1 MNKIVT
7 ALFHDRVTAETAYQ
21 SLITNGFAQQD
32 ISVLMSAA
40 TKEKEFG
47 VVEKSKASEG
57 AVVGAVAGG
66 ATVGTLAGVAAVAT
80 AMIPA
85 IVVVPGVGLLVAGPL
100 LAVLAGMGAGGVTG
114 GIIGAL
120 VGAGI
125 PEHEAKFLSKG
136 LEKGGILIGVN
147 VRKSE
152 DKKLAETLLGRSG
165 GESVKAA

>member
-7 ALFHDRVTAETAYQ
+7 ALFHDRATAESAYQ
-21 SLITNGFAQQD
+21 SLIANGFAQQD

-66 ATVGTLAGVAAVAT
+66 ATVGTLAALAVAT
-80 AMIPA
+80 ALIPA
-85 IVVVPGVGLLVAGPL
+85 VAIVPGIGLLVAGPL
-100 LAVLAGMGAGGVTG
+100 FAALAGVGAGGVTG
-114 GIIGAL
+114 GVIGAL

-136 LEKGGILIGVN
+136 LEHGGILLGVTTQ
-147 VRKSE
+147 KSA
-152 DKKLAETLLGRSG
+152 DTKLAETLLGRYG
-165 GESVKAA
+165 GESIKAA